1 MLDVGWSEL
10 LVIGV
15 VALIVVGPKDL
26 PILFRRMG
34 EFTGRMRSM
43 AREFTSAM
51 NQAADEAGMTQMR
64 RDLQDIANPRDLG
77 IDAMRS
83 AARDFTTGLGDAP
96 VPVPPAATPAAPGS
110 TPPAAAP
117 AGTSAGTPTGT
128 PAGTPSGTPAGGPAA
143 APAGD
148 AAAAAYAA
156 TGAASAAATG
166 AAPAPAN
173 PAASHPV
180 GPRPQA
186 ASQDDSQ
193 A

>member
-77 IDAMRS
+77 LDAMRG
-83 AARDFTTGLGDAP
+83 AARDFATGFGDAP
-96 VPVPPAATPAAPGS
+96 TPAAPPPTSAAPGGPASPATPTGVPGGAPAATPA
-110 TPPAAAP
+110 
-117 AGTSAGTPTGT
+117 
-128 PAGTPSGTPAGGPAA
+128 
-143 APAGD
+143 GD
-148 AAAAAYAA
+148 PAAAAYAA
-156 TGAASAAATG
+156 TGTASGAASAAA
-166 AAPAPAN
+166 AAPAG
-173 PAASHPV
+173 PAAVHPV
-180 GPRPQA
+180 GSRPPATSQA
-186 ASQDDSQ
+186 ASQDDPQ

>member
-77 IDAMRS
+77 LDAMRS
-83 AARDFTTGLGDAP
+83 AARDFATGFGDAP
-96 VPVPPAATPAAPGS
+96 TPTATSPAAGGATAPATPTGVPGGAPAATPA
-110 TPPAAAP
+110 
-117 AGTSAGTPTGT
+117 
-128 PAGTPSGTPAGGPAA
+128 
-143 APAGD
+143 GD
-148 AAAAAYAA
+148 PAAAAYAA
-156 TGAASAAATG
+156 TGAATGTATGTASGATSAAAPG
-166 AAPAPAN
+166 AAQAAPAPAGAGAAH
-173 PAASHPV
+173 PA

-186 ASQDDSQ
+186 ASQDDPQ

>member
-117 AGTSAGTPTGT
+117 AGTSAGTP
-128 PAGTPSGTPAGGPAA
+128 SGTPAGGPAA
-143 APAGD
+143 APAAA

>member
-64 RDLQDIANPRDLG
+64 RDLHDIANPRDLG
-77 IDAMRS
+77 LDAMRS
-83 AARDFTTGLGDAP
+83 AARDFATGFGDAP
-96 VPVPPAATPAAPGS
+96 TPTATSPAAGGATAPATPTGVSGGAPAATPADDP
-110 TPPAAAP
+110 
-117 AGTSAGTPTGT
+117 
-128 PAGTPSGTPAGGPAA
+128 
-143 APAGD
+143 
-148 AAAAAYAA
+148 AAAYAA
-156 TGAASAAATG
+156 TGAATGTASGATSAAAPG
-166 AAPAPAN
+166 AAQAAPAPAGAG
-173 PAASHPV
+173 AAHPV

-186 ASQDDSQ
+186 ASQDDPQ

>member
-26 PILFRRMG
+26 PILFRRLG

-77 IDAMRS
+77 LDAMRS
-83 AARDFTTGLGDAP
+83 AARDFATGFGDAP
-96 VPVPPAATPAAPGS
+96 TPASTTPASPTAAPHTPAATATPGS
-110 TPPAAAP
+110 PPPAGTPAAAP
-117 AGTSAGTPTGT
+117 AV
-128 PAGTPSGTPAGGPAA
+128 
-143 APAGD
+143 D

-156 TGAASAAATG
+156 TGAASVAAPG

-173 PAASHPV
+173 PAASNPV

-186 ASQDDSQ
+186 ASQDDPQ